1 MPYGDQIHAVL
12 AAVARS
18 LGSVDPRW
26 ALLAAALHVAHHLLR
41 SLAWRNVLRAA
52 EPDRPVGLF
61 TVAACYA
68 TGVALNALT
77 PARGGDAVKVALL
90 RTRMPGTSVV
100 TLASSMSVVLVFDS
114 VVATGLIVG
123 VWGLGVVPA
132 APALP
137 ADPMLAVL
145 AAGAVVVVALLV
157 RRRFGPRVRA
167 LLARLRRGGAILRT
181 PRRYLREV
189 VLVQAF
195 AWACR
200 LGVVICLL
208 AAFDLPASIPLGAAV
223 LVFAGLSSLV
233 PLTPGGA
240 GGQQVLVAVALQGAA
255 TTAGAV
261 SFSIGMQAGITLVN
275 GALGVVAAMLL
286 FRTLR
291 PWAAL
296 RAATA
301 R

>member
-1 MPYGDQIHAVL
+1 MPYGEQIEAVL
-12 AAVARS
+12 VAVAHS

-26 ALLAAALHVAHHLLR
+26 ALLAAALHVTHHVLR

-52 EPDRPVGLF
+52 EPGRPVGLP

-68 TGVALNALT
+68 AGVALNAVT
-77 PARGGDAVKVALL
+77 PARGGDAAKIALL
-90 RTRMPGTSVV
+90 RTRMPGASVA
-100 TLASSMSVVLVFDS
+100 TLASSMSVVLLFDS
-114 VVATGLIVG
+114 IVATVLVLG
-123 VWGLGVVPA
+123 VWGFGTAPGALSLPGNPALVALGV
-132 APALP
+132 
-137 ADPMLAVL
+137 AVL
-145 AAGAVVVVALLV
+145 AAAVVVA
-157 RRRFGPRVRA
+157 RRHLGPRLRS
-167 LLARLRRGGAILRT
+167 LLARVRRGGAILRT

-200 LGVVICLL
+200 LGVVVCLL

-240 GGQQVLVAVALQGAA
+240 GGQQVLVALALQGAVS
-255 TTAGAV
+255 TTGAV
-261 SFSIGMQAGITLVN
+261 SFSIGMQAGITLIN
-275 GALGVVAAMLL
+275 GALGVLAAMLL